1 MAAEHQ
7 SKKTEKVQP
16 AKPVVEPAGPEFE
29 SQPESFIAGSLREM
43 PPGVGRK
50 QILRQQKVAGNR
62 YVQRVLLGSV
72 IQRNPGPGE
81 GGNTSP
87 IPVLADMEAR
97 RSLALA
103 ILKKGFGGRI
113 KSEAK
118 VVEIKGTEGMWTEY
132 DSAMIRQGKEF
143 REPAEK
149 KGEEG
154 KLRPWQSGDAQQH
167 PDLKKKG
174 EFKGFNDPS
183 TGQVYIDTSQPPD
196 EQVATIVHEMLHANA
211 APDFP
216 ATLGKR
222 VDEGVTEKLTRAAF
236 TASGYAAPTGQ
247 YESEVGFA
255 TSLGQMIGEGA
266 LTSAYFG
273 GVDILRDMM
282 NVGADKKIFEDF
294 AREARANNWDWM
306 ESFFNMYYEKM
317 KGGSEL
323 QKKIA
328 SINYWLSGWVY
339 DEDLANIEAIYRD
352 SSPEDRAQLRA
363 VIEPQIGSLIDIGQR
378 TRLRV
383 LLVS

>member
-1 MAAEHQ
+1 
-7 SKKTEKVQP
+7 
-16 AKPVVEPAGPEFE
+16 
-29 SQPESFIAGSLREM
+29 M
-43 PPGVGRK
+43 PTGIGRK

-62 YVQRVLLGSV
+62 YVQRALVGSV
-72 IQRNPGPGE
+72 IQRNPGPPGS
-81 GGNTSP
+81 GNTIP

-97 RSLALA
+97 RNLALM
-103 ILKKGFGGRI
+103 ILKKAFGGRI
-113 KSEAK
+113 KSEAQ
-118 VVEIKGTEGMWTEY
+118 VVEKKGTEEMWAEY

-143 REPAEK
+143 REPPEEP
-149 KGEEG
+149 GGEG
-154 KLRPWQSGDAQQH
+154 KLRPWKVGDAQQH

-183 TGQVYIDTSQPPD
+183 SGKVFIDTSQPPD
-196 EQVATIVHEMLHANA
+196 DQVATIVHEMLHANA

-222 VDEGVTEKLTRAAF
+222 VDEGMTEKLTRTAF
-236 TASGYAAPTGQ
+236 TASGYSAPTGQ
-247 YESEVGFA
+247 YESEVSFA
-255 TSLGQMIGEGA
+255 TSLGEMIGEGA

-282 NVGADKKIFEDF
+282 NVGADKKIFDDF
-294 AREARANNWDWM
+294 AREARANNWGWM
-306 ESFFNMYYEKM
+306 TSFFNMYYERM
-317 KGGSEL
+317 KTGSEL

-352 SSPEDRAQLRA
+352 SSQEDKAQLRA

-383 LLVS
+383 LLAS